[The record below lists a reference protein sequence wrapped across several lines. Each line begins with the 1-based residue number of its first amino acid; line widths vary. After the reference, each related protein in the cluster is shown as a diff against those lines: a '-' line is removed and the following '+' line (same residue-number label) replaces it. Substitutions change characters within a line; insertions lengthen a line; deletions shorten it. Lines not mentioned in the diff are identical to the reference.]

1 MENNIELNK
10 FIGGAVQEKFN
21 VELQRVLDNIADPNT
36 DFKKARK
43 VTLTVSLK
51 PNEKRNLADIKVET
65 KSTIAPPEPIGTEI
79 LIGMSNDGKVI
90 GKELM
95 SGMEGQSYFDD
106 KGDVRDDVG
115 EKIEEEQKMK
125 ASDKK
130 VVNFK

>member
-79 LIGMSNDGKVI
+79 LIGMSNDGKVV

-95 SGMEGQSYFDD
+95 SGVEGQSYFDD

-115 EKIEEEQKMK
+115 EKIEEEPKSK